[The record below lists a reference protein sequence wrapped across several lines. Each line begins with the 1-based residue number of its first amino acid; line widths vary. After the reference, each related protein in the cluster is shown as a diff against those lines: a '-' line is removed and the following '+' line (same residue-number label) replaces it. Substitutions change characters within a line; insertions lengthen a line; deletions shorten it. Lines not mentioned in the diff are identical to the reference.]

1 MSNSSTKPLVQ
12 TGRLIV
18 LSGPSGSG
26 KTTVIRQSLAPN
38 DLPLRLAISATTRKP
53 RHNEVDGKD
62 YHFWT
67 SERFLDAIH
76 ADKFLEHAKVY
87 GHHYGTL
94 IEEVEP
100 YLARGINV
108 LLEIDVQGG
117 LQIREKMPQCVL
129 VFLRAST
136 PQEYE
141 RRLRARNTDNQASL
155 EKRLESALEEIEV
168 GSRMYDQQIIN
179 DDLDNAVQS
188 FRKLVL
194 QLSQAGQPA
203 PSTIH

>member
-1 MSNSSTKPLVQ
+1 MSNSSTQPLVH

-26 KTTVIRQSLAPN
+26 KTTVIRKSLAPN

-194 QLSQAGQPA
+194 HLSQAGQPA

>member
-1 MSNSSTKPLVQ
+1 MSNDSSPAQ
-12 TGRLIV
+12 RRRGRLFV

-26 KTTVIRQSLAPN
+26 KTTLIRQALEPG
-38 DLPLRLAISATTRKP
+38 DLPLRLAVSVTTRPP
-53 RHNEVDGKD
+53 RPGEIDGKH
-62 YHFWT
+62 YHFWS

-94 IEEVEP
+94 RDEVEP
-100 YLARGINV
+100 YLAQGVNV

-117 LQIREKMPQCVL
+117 LQIREKCPPPDCIL

-141 RRLRARNTDNQASL
+141 RRLRGRNTDNSDSL
-155 EKRLESALEEIEV
+155 EKRLQSALQEILT
-168 GSRMYDQQIIN
+168 GSTQYDYQIIN
-179 DDLDNAVQS
+179 DQLDQAVRD
-188 FRKLVL
+188 FRALL
-194 QLSQAGQPA
+194 ARLGGTGS
-203 PSTIH
+203 

>member
-1 MSNSSTKPLVQ
+1 MSNNAAKP
-12 TGRLIV
+12 GRLIV

-26 KTTVIRQSLAPN
+26 KTTLIRESLAN
-38 DLPLRLAISATTRKP
+38 GDLPLRLAISATTRLP
-53 RHNEVDGKD
+53 RPKEVDGEH

-94 IEEVEP
+94 REEVDP
-100 YLARGINV
+100 YLKQGINV

-117 LQIREKMPQCVL
+117 LQVKEHMPECVT

-141 RRLRARNTDNQASL
+141 RRLRQRNTDSQASL
-155 EKRLESALEEIEV
+155 EKRLESALHEIDI
-168 GSRMYDQQIIN
+168 GARLYQHQIIN
-179 DDLDNAVQS
+179 DDLNQAVRD
-188 FRKLVL
+188 FRTLVA
-194 QLSQAGQPA
+194 QLPE
-203 PSTIH
+203 

>member
-1 MSNSSTKPLVQ
+1 MSNSTPIQ
-12 TGRLIV
+12 PGRLIV

-26 KTTVIRQSLAPN
+26 KTTLIRESLAPG
-38 DLPLRLAISATTRKP
+38 DLPLRLAISATTRPP
-53 RHNEVDGKD
+53 RHNEIDGKH

-94 IEEVEP
+94 MEEVTP
-100 YLARGINV
+100 YLSQGINV

-117 LQIREKMPQCVL
+117 LQIRQKMKDCVL

-141 RRLRARNTDNQASL
+141 RRLRERNTDNQSSL
-155 EKRLESALEEIEV
+155 EKRLESALKEIEI
-168 GSRMYDQQIIN
+168 GSTQYDYQIIN
-179 DDLDNAVQS
+179 DDLKQAVKD
-188 FRKLVL
+188 FRNLISS
-194 QLSQAGQPA
+194 LSLTRQVTSA
-203 PSTIH
+203 TIR